1 MSLFDLTVTDHDNQ
15 DMSSPGFL
23 VLSVG
28 ADICPSAS
36 DVDQLPDLRK
46 YDPTAL
52 TTDVKPAWLFG
63 AIECL
68 LLLIEN

>member
-1 MSLFDLTVTDHDNQ
+1 
-15 DMSSPGFL
+15 MSSPGFL

-28 ADICPSAS
+28 ADICLSAS
-36 DVDQLPDLRK
+36 DVDRLPHLRTYDL
-46 YDPTAL
+46 TAL
-52 TTDVKPAWLFG
+52 TTEVKPRLFG